1 MADVE
6 LISKK
11 SFCDDE
17 REVIDAFANFQKA
30 VIDKNIDELNNVIL
44 NGFELGGM
52 FADKLSKSDFVSK
65 IEDGTLDYSKSD
77 IIEPTILFDDENNV
91 SLIGDVRLTAK
102 IHGNE
107 RRWISKTAVNFH
119 KVNGKWC
126 ICSWDN

>member
-77 IIEPTILFDDENNV
+77 IIEPTILFDDE
-91 SLIGDVRLTAK
+91 
-102 IHGNE
+102 
-107 RRWISKTAVNFH
+107 
-119 KVNGKWC
+119 
-126 ICSWDN
+126 